1 MEQVSKRFMNWA
13 SILEPQARQQA
24 EDTASMPFIYPHLA
38 LMPDA
43 HHGKGATVGSV
54 IPTLGA
60 IMPAAV
66 GVDIGCGMIAWR
78 TQFTAEDMRS
88 RGNLATLRESI
99 EKTVPLSAGNYNTAV
114 YDKGTA
120 RRITELEIKDGAES
134 ADAISPDWRMQLG
147 TLGSGNHFIEVSLD
161 EQDRVWLFLHS
172 GSRGVGNRLAMKH
185 IKVAGHLCEKWWIS
199 LPDPDLAYLVE
210 GTDEFWSYIRDL
222 RWAQHFALLNRA
234 EMMDRVAD
242 CLTAWSDEEVQQAE
256 AVNCHHNYTEQMDG
270 ELARQW
276 DRRDRKHRGM
286 HIWLS
291 RKGAIDA
298 SAGRPGLIPGS
309 MGTASYVVEGKGNKL
324 SLNSSPHGAGR
335 NFSRRVARETFT
347 REQLDAAM
355 EGIEWGRSDAFLD
368 EIPGAYKPI
377 DQVMADAADL
387 VSIRHTLRQIVNVK
401 GD

>member
-1 MEQVSKRFMNWA
+1 MEHVSKRFFNWA

-24 EDTASMPFIYPHLA
+24 ENTASMPFIYPHLA

-66 GVDIGCGMIAWR
+66 GVDIGCGMCAVR
-78 TQFTAEDMRS
+78 TQFTANDMR
-88 RGNLATLRESI
+88 RRNLADLREAI
-99 EKTVPLSAGNYNTAV
+99 ERAIPLSAGNYNTEL
-114 YDKGTA
+114 YDDETK
-120 RRITELEIKDGAES
+120 RRVGELFMKDGSQFAETI
-134 ADAISPDWRMQLG
+134 APNWNMQLG

-172 GSRGVGNRLAMKH
+172 GSRGVGNKLAMKH
-185 IKVAGHLCEKWWIS
+185 IKIAQHLCERWWIS

-210 GTDEFWSYIRDL
+210 GTDEFWAYMRDL
-222 RWAQHFALLNRA
+222 RWAQHFALLNRE
-234 EMMDRVAD
+234 EMMHRVIG
-242 CLTAWSDEEVQQAE
+242 CLAGWAGEDVDQVE
-256 AVNCHHNYTEQMDG
+256 AVNCHHNYTEEMSGD
-270 ELARQW
+270 LL
-276 DRRDRKHRGM
+276 KHWRTRSAGRYG

-298 SAGRPGLIPGS
+298 TAGRPGLIPGS
-309 MGTASYVVEGKGNKL
+309 MGTASYVVEGLGDKL

-387 VSIRHTLRQIVNVK
+387 VEIKHTLRQIVNVK